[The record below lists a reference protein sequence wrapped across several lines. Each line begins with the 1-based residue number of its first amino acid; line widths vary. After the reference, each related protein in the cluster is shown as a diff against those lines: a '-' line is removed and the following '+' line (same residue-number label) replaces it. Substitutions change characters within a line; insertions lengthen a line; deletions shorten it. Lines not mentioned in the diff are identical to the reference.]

1 MRGEETQLL
10 GANLGAG
17 EHEIVLPG
25 THSKWARL
33 QGTVV
38 TAFTTFMTGELYGLL
53 TRHSILATLIR
64 PAPEPQWAAFDRG
77 VDVAAEAIT
86 GSGLLGVLF
95 SARTLPLT
103 GAMDETDVADYLS
116 GLVIGT
122 ELASARRA
130 WVLGPADQLWSAA
143 DPELSARYAR
153 AAIRLGWRTVHAVEN
168 AAPRGLWRTARA
180 IGLVGAPPAQ
190 ALPGV
195 IS

>member
-1 MRGEETQLL
+1 
-10 GANLGAG
+10 
-17 EHEIVLPG
+17 
-25 THSKWARL
+25 
-33 QGTVV
+33 
-38 TAFTTFMTGELYGLL
+38 
-53 TRHSILATLIR
+53 
-64 PAPEPQWAAFDRG
+64 
-77 VDVAAEAIT
+77 
-86 GSGLLGVLF
+86 LLGVLF

-153 AAIRLGWRTVHAVEN
+153 AAIRLGWRAVHTVEN

-190 ALPGV
+190 TFPGV